1 MVSRNASHGYSLYEL
16 IMTVGVVVLVMSLG
30 VPSFGRILAE
40 HRLRVGI
47 DTLFHAIHLARK
59 ESVLRRREVT
69 LCPSADGRNC
79 AAGFDWSEGFI
90 MFVNLDR
97 DSPAERDSDEPL
109 LRRFSTSSHNEVVA
123 NRRSFSFRT
132 TALRATNGTFILCD
146 KARRGAAR
154 ALIVSYTGRPRVS
167 RIERSGNPHT
177 CPDYVK
183 LSGRL

>member
-1 MVSRNASHGYSLYEL
+1 MHSQGYSLYEL
-16 IMTVGVVVLVMSLG
+16 LMTLGLFAVVVSLG

-40 HRLRVGI
+40 HRLRVEV

-59 ESVLRRREVT
+59 ESIVRRREVT
-69 LCPSADGRNC
+69 LCPSTDGQNC
-79 AAGFDWSEGFI
+79 VPGFDWSQGFI
-90 MFVNLDR
+90 MFVNRDR
-97 DSPAERDSDEPL
+97 DSPPRRDSDEPL
-109 LRRFSTSSHNEVVA
+109 VREYSTSSHNQVVA

-146 KARRGAAR
+146 KARRAAAR

-167 RIERSGNPHT
+167 RIDHNGKPRQ

-183 LSGRL
+183 LTDPL